1 MTQDPGSATPVGGP
15 HALSFLLIA
24 IFVDTLGFGI
34 VIPVLPGL
42 LTELSGG
49 SLADAAAWGG
59 ALAFVFA
66 LMHLI
71 FGPVLGNLSD
81 RYGRRPV
88 LLGSMAMLA
97 VDYLIMASAGSL
109 VWLFVGRLL
118 TGVSAATFATANAYI
133 ADITPERERAARFG
147 LIGAAWG
154 MGFVAGPA
162 LGGLIGEL
170 GPRVP
175 FLVAAALAG
184 ANVLYGLL
192 VLPETLAPERRR
204 PFQLSRA
211 NPVGAFRALRGYP
224 LVPPLF
230 IAVILYFIAHD
241 VNPST
246 WTYYVLH
253 RFQWSTAEVGLA
265 LAAVGLSS
273 AVVSGTLVGPVV
285 RRFGEL
291 QAATA
296 GLVLSAV
303 SFFGYAFASADWMIF
318 ACIAVGAFMGLV
330 MPALRGLL
338 SRTLPAEQQGELQ
351 GALSS
356 LMGLTAIIAP
366 VLMTQTFSIFSA
378 PDARLA
384 FPGASFFLAG
394 CCALTALLAVRY
406 AGRRYAGRRHGGRLS
421 PPESPR
427 APIRPD

>member
-1 MTQDPGSATPVGGP
+1 MTRNDAAATPPGGP
-15 HALSFLLIA
+15 HALTFLLIA
-24 IFVDTLGFGI
+24 IFIDTLGFGI

-97 VDYLIMASAGSL
+97 VDYLIMSVAGSL
-109 VWLFVGRLL
+109 IWLFVGRLL
-118 TGVSAATFATANAYI
+118 TGISAATFATANAYI

-175 FLVAAALAG
+175 FLVAAGLAG

-192 VLPETLAPERRR
+192 VLPETLAPDRRR
-204 PFQLSRA
+204 PFQLARA
-211 NPVGAFRALRGYP
+211 NPIGAFRALRDNR

-230 IAVILYFIAHD
+230 FAVTLYFVAHD

-253 RFQWSTAEVGLA
+253 RFQWSTAEIGLA

-273 AVVSGTLVGPVV
+273 ALVSGTLVGPVV

-291 QAATA
+291 SAATA
-296 GLVLSAV
+296 GLALAAL
-303 SFFGYAFASADWMIF
+303 SFFGYAFASTDWMVF
-318 ACIAVGAFMGLV
+318 PCIVIGAFMGLV

-338 SRTLPAEQQGELQ
+338 SRTLPPEQQGELQ

-356 LMGLTAIIAP
+356 LMGLTAIFAP

-378 PDARLA
+378 SDAVLP

-394 CCALTALLAVRY
+394 CCALIALSVVQY
-406 AGRRYAGRRHGGRLS
+406 AGRLS
-421 PPESPR
+421 PPESR
-427 APIRPD
+427 RELLHRDGSG

>member
-1 MTQDPGSATPVGGP
+1 MHPSTAASSPVGGR
-15 HALSFLLIA
+15 HALTFLLIA
-24 IFVDTLGFGI
+24 IFIDTLGFGI

-42 LTELSGG
+42 LAELSGG

-88 LLGSMAMLA
+88 LLASMAMLA
-97 VDYLIMASAGSL
+97 VDYLIMGFAGSL
-109 VWLFVGRLL
+109 LWLFVGRLL
-118 TGVSAATFATANAYI
+118 TGISAATFATANAYI
-133 ADITPERERAARFG
+133 ADITPESGRAARFG
-147 LIGAAWG
+147 LVGAAWG

-175 FLVAAALAG
+175 FFVAAALAG

-192 VLPETLAPERRR
+192 VLPETLAPEHRR
-204 PFQLSRA
+204 PFRLSRA

-230 IAVILYFIAHD
+230 AAITLYFIAHD

-273 AVVSGTLVGPVV
+273 ALVSGTLVGPIV
-285 RRFGEL
+285 RRYGEL
-291 QAATA
+291 RAAMA
-296 GLVLSAV
+296 GLVLAAA
-303 SFFGYAFASADWMIF
+303 SFFGYAFANAGWMVF
-318 ACIAVGAFMGLV
+318 PCIAVGAFMGLV

-366 VLMTQTFSIFSA
+366 VLMTQAFSAFSA
-378 PDARLA
+378 PDAPLR

-394 CCALTALLAVRY
+394 CCAVIALWVVFHV
-406 AGRRYAGRRHGGRLS
+406 GRRS
-421 PPESPR
+421 PLESPR
-427 APIRPD
+427 APPRPDESA